1 MGNKYNNSVR
11 RRGTVVE
18 VKYDDFNRALRT
30 WSKKVQ
36 DSGMLQEVKE
46 RMGYEKP
53 AVEKQRR
60 KKESRRRW
68 ERKVEGMITDGLWHK
83 EKNY

>member
-1 MGNKYNNSVR
+1 MAGKFGQTVR
-11 RRGTVVE
+11 RRGAVVE
-18 VKYDDFNRALRT
+18 VRNDDFNRALRN

-36 DSGMLQEVKE
+36 DSGILQEVKDRE
-46 RMGYEKP
+46 GYEKP

-68 ERKVEGMITDGLWHK
+68 ERKVEGMITDGMWHK